1 MDIYNKSNTEKAIKG
16 ISVQSIVSIS
26 VGVVEIVSFSIMSRL
41 LTKEGFGYYAV
52 VMAIVMIFQSFS
64 ETGIGSAIIQR
75 KDIDKHF
82 INNAFTLCL
91 IIGLFLMSLLLV
103 LSNFLAQMVADD
115 SLGYPLRLMSITLL
129 LYCLSSVN
137 LSIMNRR
144 LQFLRVGIIQLSASI
159 VSIIAA
165 ITMALAGYGYY
176 SILAKTIVSATII
189 WLFSL
194 YLAKTR
200 YSLAFNKNV
209 VVSIVNYSGW
219 LMASVVFRNISQQ
232 IDRLMMPKL
241 LSIEALG
248 AYNRPKDLLLQ
259 ISSRLNGIFDTALF
273 PVLSSIQDDVVKLR
287 NAFNKS
293 LYLLNIFS
301 TLLCMLFIYNSD
313 LIIKIFLGNEWVEL
327 KYLVWLFSIA
337 VLFNAD
343 GRLADC
349 YMRSIALTKQQFY
362 FRVTEAILKVIM
374 SILGA
379 SWGIYGVAA
388 GFVISDVLVKFV
400 KLVYIGRK
408 LNLNTIE
415 ICGVIINSWRFLIV
429 FLPICTVSYILLPN
443 TLMGNICMLLLFG
456 MITVFIFVF
465 FPLIVGVQY
474 KDGIYA
480 DFKKK
485 LFKSYV

>member
-41 LTKEGFGYYAV
+41 LTKEDFGYYAV

-129 LYCLSSVN
+129 FYCLSSVN

-176 SILAKTIVSATII
+176 SILAKTIISATII

-465 FPLIVGVQY
+465 FPLMVGVQY